1 MENLFG
7 LGLRPDQQVRAAPL
21 RAAILFEL
29 CVCPTCVCVATLC
42 VPSGWVRACVV
53 AVSASVV
60 ACLRAVGLAEERR
73 GKKTLLH
80 SPCIAQM
87 LGSAEPLHADSYAR
101 VTAPPRPA
109 YTEQQVCAG
118 R

>member
-21 RAAILFEL
+21 RAVILFEL

-73 GKKTLLH
+73 EKKRSCTPRASHRCWAQQNH
-80 SPCIAQM
+80 SM
-87 LGSAEPLHADSYAR
+87 L
-101 VTAPPRPA
+101 TATRA
-109 YTEQQVCAG
+109 
-118 R
+118 